1 MPHARARAVR
11 VDEDELA
18 PPRRTVTITGHPGTR
33 RAGGAEWTPRGGEA
47 PMRRVVD
54 LERRRSARAPREAT
68 GGSAPREAMGARPG
82 HAVAVPRR
90 RPRPTAA
97 ERIGPR
103 PDRLAMWALMMA
115 LFLIVLVAVSPHG

>member
-1 MPHARARAVR
+1 MPNARARAVR

-18 PPRRTVTITGHPGTR
+18 PPRRTVTITGHPGAR
-33 RAGGAEWTPRGGEA
+33 RTPA
-47 PMRRVVD
+47 RRVVD
-54 LERRRSARAPREAT
+54 LERRRSGSAPREATGARAPREAT
-68 GGSAPREAMGARPG
+68 GVRPG
-82 HAVAVPRR
+82 YAVDVPRR